1 MLLES
6 SLGTVLSAACGKG
19 RRMDRVRWITHQG
32 KQILFLDL
40 TNCTAQ
46 EVIQS
51 VNEVQR
57 IVTTQPINS
66 VRTLSDLN
74 GAQFSRDAVTRI
86 KEVAVFD
93 RPHVSREA
101 LVGADSLPQVF
112 YDALKTFSRREFPRF
127 KTREEAMDWLVTG

>member
-1 MLLES
+1 
-6 SLGTVLSAACGKG
+6 
-19 RRMDRVRWITHQG
+19 MDRVRWITHQG

-86 KEVAVFD
+86 QEVAVFD
-93 RPHVSREA
+93 RPHVSRAA
-101 LVGADSLPQVF
+101 LLGADSLPQVF
-112 YDALKTFSRREFPRF
+112 YDALKAFSRREFPRF

>member
-1 MLLES
+1 
-6 SLGTVLSAACGKG
+6 
-19 RRMDRVRWITHQG
+19 MDRVRWITHQG

-74 GAQFSRDAVTRI
+74 GASLGSKKLQSST
-86 KEVAVFD
+86 
-93 RPHVSREA
+93 A
-101 LVGADSLPQVF
+101 L
-112 YDALKTFSRREFPRF
+112 T
-127 KTREEAMDWLVTG
+127 

>member
-6 SLGTVLSAACGKG
+6 SLGTVLSAACGRG
-19 RRMDRVRWITHQG
+19 RRMDRARWITHQG

-51 VNEVQR
+51 VNEVQH

-74 GAQFSRDAVTRI
+74 GAHFSRDAVTRI
-86 KEVAVFD
+86 KEVQ
-93 RPHVSREA
+93 SSTA
-101 LVGADSLPQVF
+101 L
-112 YDALKTFSRREFPRF
+112 T
-127 KTREEAMDWLVTG
+127 